1 VVRGDAI
8 LAETIGLRAHGGDLI
23 PAYLARPLGDG
34 PYPGVVVIH
43 HMPGYDASTKEITR
57 TFAVHGYTALCPNL
71 HHREAP
77 GASPAEASRAVREAG
92 GVPDERCVGDVDA
105 AARHLRD
112 LPSSN
117 GRVGVIGYC
126 SGGRQA
132 YLVACTLAFD
142 AAADCYGGGVVA
154 SADQLTERAPVAPI
168 DLTANL
174 SCPLLGLFGA
184 EDKRPSPADVAA
196 IEAEIARHGKTHEFH
211 TYPDAG
217 HAFFSVDR
225 PFYRVEAAL
234 DGWQR
239 IWDFFGRYLGPGTGP

>member
-1 VVRGDAI
+1 MSTDAV
-8 LAETIGLRAHGGDLI
+8 LSETISLRGHGGDLI

-43 HMPGYDASTKEITR
+43 HMPGYDAATKEIVR
-57 TFAVHGYTALCPNL
+57 TFAVNGYTALCPNL

-77 GASPAEASRAVREAG
+77 GAAPADASRAVREAG
-92 GVPDERCVGDVDA
+92 GVPDDRCIGDVRA
-105 AARHLRD
+105 AAGHLRD

-117 GRVGVIGYC
+117 GKVGVIGYC

-132 YLVACTLAFD
+132 YLVACSLPFD
-142 AAADCYGGGVVA
+142 AAVDCYGGGVVA
-154 SADQLTERAPVAPI
+154 SPDQLTERTPVAPI
-168 DLTANL
+168 DLTADL

-184 EDKRPSPADVAA
+184 QDKRPSPADVAK
-196 IEAEIARHGKTHEFH
+196 IEAELTRHGKTFDLH

-225 PFYRVEAAL
+225 PNYRVEAAL
-234 DGWQR
+234 DGWRR
-239 IWDFFGRYLGPGTGP
+239 IWDFFGRHLQA

>member
-1 VVRGDAI
+1 MASDAV
-8 LAETIGLRAHGGDLI
+8 LAETIGLRAHHGDLI

-43 HMPGYDASTKEITR
+43 HMPGYDEATKEIAR
-57 TFAVHGYTALCPNL
+57 TFAVNGYTALCPNL

-77 GASPAEASRAVREAG
+77 GSSPVEASQAVREAG
-92 GVPDERCVGDVDA
+92 GVPDDRCVGDVDA
-105 AARHLRD
+105 AARYLRD

-132 YLVACTLAFD
+132 YLVACSLPFD
-142 AAADCYGGGVVA
+142 AAVDCYGGGVVA
-154 SADQLTERAPVAPI
+154 NPEQLTERTPVAPI

-184 EDKRPSPADVAA
+184 EDRRPSPEDVAA
-196 IEAEIARHGKTHEFH
+196 IEAELTRAGKTFEFH
-211 TYPDAG
+211 SYPDAG

-239 IWDFFGRYLGPGTGP
+239 IRDFFGRYLSG